1 MMKYLRHK
9 TFGFVLFEKRHR
21 HDAMARRL
29 GMDVKDITGAGF
41 AMVPK
46 FVMALYPDVVIA
58 GGESIL
64 LGIKSGADDHVDLR
78 KEIGL

>member
-29 GMDVKDITGAGF
+29 GMDVKDITGAGVVVLVGRPNS
-41 AMVPK
+41 AMC
-46 FVMALYPDVVIA
+46 A
-58 GGESIL
+58 GGSL
-64 LGIKSGADDHVDLR
+64 TLGMKSGKHDVEDLR
-78 KEIGL
+78 KEMG